1 MRLWDVGDLLGCL
14 RSSNLRGLSSV
25 TSMDISLASALSE
38 LPASF
43 TALSS
48 LQELRLRWV
57 DLTALPAARD
67 GLQSMRTLRLRECSK
82 LSSIGPISSLTQ
94 LSIHGCGKLK
104 RLPGL
109 AGMSSLQELDICRCG
124 ALGQLPN
131 SISQLTQLT
140 RLHLSHLPA
149 MKALPEGLCGLTSLQ
164 ELRVTNCGSIVNLPS
179 HMQQLTALHSVSII
193 SCNRLAHLPPGQGQL
208 PLNKLSVSCCCGL
221 HSIRGDWKKVSI
233 SSRGCW
239 ALHVCIT
246 SSAVWLLSQAERFHM
261 DNKCAQQLGHR
272 STFSSGFCHEK

>member
-124 ALGQLPN
+124 ALEQLPN

-164 ELRVTNCGSIVNLPS
+164 ELRVTNCGSIVSLPS
-179 HMQQLTALHSVSII
+179 HMQQLTALHSVSVIL
-193 SCNRLAHLPPGQGQL
+193 CNRLAHLPPGQGQL

-221 HSIRGDWKKVSI
+221 QSIRGDQKKVSI

-246 SSAVWLLSQAERFHM
+246 SSAVWVLSQAERFHM